1 MFYFVNLLVLL
12 CVAWGTPRSAQTPFS
27 LNLLRVER
35 SPEKGADAYRV
46 AYGKE
51 ARSRSLLFE
60 KVLGIYPGAPF
71 AFDMAKWRL
80 LQSCGL
86 FSNLTARTVMR
97 KNGDVVTVISG
108 GELPSIQFA
117 PEVALGAKSIEKP
130 ELSGNLMFRDNN
142 FRGLGERIEL
152 LVRTFQRGIDSKTSG
167 LPPTIRFKWY
177 DGIRG
182 RPSSV
187 TMSVEEDHS
196 LEDPSNIMSV
206 RQSGTNRGQNSKR
219 LVLAVSRMSVVFHGL
234 FHNKPTTTASSS
246 YSSFNYELEP
256 YNTRATV
263 TSDDQMTALK
273 SIFHLS
279 GAKLKL
285 TALLNEGGAGTWRC
299 GLSSAELVADCGLLK
314 QMDNADPGALS
325 APSSAPYRHASI
337 SLTSREFPLRRFRL
351 GQDNLFD
358 LNGQLKVRGL
368 QAWGRGCVPL
378 YHHTVIEDPLYL
390 RGFADKALLP
400 RVPEIAVLKADAY
413 LLGWLHGI
421 PGVFLDAGVF
431 TGLLNPVDRK
441 ETKWW
446 GRPGSFSSSNLAF
459 AQELRKVTTLGVSF
473 RSHGFRFEM
482 GWPCLS
488 PRTLPRLYLTID
500 S

>member
-1 MFYFVNLLVLL
+1 MLYFVTLVLL
-12 CVAWGTPRSAQTPFS
+12 TCVAWGRRSAQLPFT
-27 LNLLRVER
+27 LNLQRVER
-35 SPEKGADAYRV
+35 SPEKGAQTYRV
-46 AYGKE
+46 AYGKI
-51 ARSRSLLFE
+51 ARSRSFLFE
-60 KVLGIYPGAPF
+60 KVLGIYPGAPYV
-71 AFDMAKWRL
+71 FDMAKWRL
-80 LQSCGL
+80 LQTCGL
-86 FSNLTARTVMR
+86 FSNLTARTVLK
-97 KNGDVVTVISG
+97 KNGDVVTIISG
-108 GELPSIQFA
+108 GELPSMQFA

-130 ELSGNLMFRDNN
+130 ELSGTLMFRDNN

-152 LVRTFQRGIDSKTSG
+152 LVRTFQKGIESKTSG
-167 LPPTIRFKWY
+167 LPPTIRFKWH

-196 LEDPSNIMSV
+196 LEDASNIMIVS
-206 RQSGTNRGQNSKR
+206 QSGPNLDQKSQH
-219 LVLAVSRMSVVFHGL
+219 LVLAASRMSVVFKGL
-234 FHNKPTTTASSS
+234 FNKLPTMTTAPSSS
-246 YSSFNYELEP
+246 QSSFNYELEP

-263 TSDDQMTALK
+263 TSDDQTTTLK
-273 SIFHLS
+273 STFHLS

-285 TALLNEGGAGTWRC
+285 TALLKGWHY
-299 GLSSAELVADCGLLK
+299 GLYSAELVADYGLLK
-314 QMDNADPGALS
+314 KVNNPDPSALP

-337 SLTSREFPLRRFRL
+337 SLTSREFPLRQFRL
-351 GQDNLFD
+351 DEDNLFD
-358 LNGQLKVRGL
+358 LTGQLKVRGL
-368 QAWGRGCVPL
+368 QAWGQGCIPL
-378 YHHTVIEDPLYL
+378 YHHTAIEDPLYL

-400 RVPEIAVLKADAY
+400 RVPEIGVLKADAY
-413 LLGWLHGI
+413 LLGWSHGI

-441 ETKWW
+441 ETRWW
-446 GRPGSFSSSNLAF
+446 RRSGSSSNNLAF

-488 PRTLPRLYLTID
+488 RPSTLPRLYLTID